1 MNILATILVAAS
13 IFGNSHDITT
23 LPQWGPYSKQYAGI
37 SHVPDVEAGIR
48 VDFSLVPG
56 FYRRSTVEV
65 PSVLYE
71 SGCYPWEVSPDLKHI
86 TFRQEIEWKDFVYI
100 DATWHVVDDGK
111 VLLEM
116 HCVNNTRIPQ
126 SIFLQTASSIHFAE
140 EYPLLSAEGADAYVR
155 ATDYD
160 SWEPAVRKHD
170 YRLVYD
176 GKMRGEKRERWA
188 LGSSVLQTSGEA
200 GDELK
205 LTLPAHDT
213 PVRMRCRAPKDSRIP
228 LEICGKP
235 FTLVGNGGYCLVE
248 IPCEGTELSIKTL
261 GKGSFQI
268 DGFIIGKKPKVV
280 SRPLVYKPLTEKGE
294 GYYAVKYD
302 ALDEWYAVAW
312 NFPISNVNTYET
324 EDLDLVLHK
333 TANNHVNH
341 DFKGSGDGFFTTAF
355 QRPVALKP
363 HSDTTIWNLVCRG
376 SREKVLADAAAF
388 RKNEKEMTAKA
399 GSYKFHDDRLLEAAE
414 PYIQGER
421 LMQAT
426 MMTNIVYP
434 VYTQKQYIRHFTPG
448 KNWNSLYTWD
458 SGMISLAL
466 NDIDPTLAFENIR
479 AYTTEPGCQSA
490 FIHHG
495 TPLPIQFFAYED
507 MCGKTCDPEKMA
519 FLYPRLK
526 QYYDYMVGKDG
537 TSMTMMSSG
546 LIRTWDYF
554 YNTGGW
560 DDYPPQWYLRENPKL
575 YPSVAPVV
583 STAYYIRAAK
593 ILRLAARQLGLKAD
607 VKQYDKDI
615 AALSKAILD
624 NAWDEETGYFGYV
637 THDAE
642 GKPDGLLRYRDGSNY
657 NKGLDGISPLVA
669 GIGSQAQ
676 KERMLEN
683 LFSEEHL
690 WTPYGISTVDKSA
703 PYYRIDGY
711 WNGCIWMPHQ
721 LLQWKAMLDLGL
733 AEKADRIAFT
743 ALKTWNAETSKSYQ
757 CFEHFLVQTG
767 RGSGWHNFSGLSSP
781 MVNWFTAYFRKGT
794 LSTGFDTLVTSQDW
808 NADFSSL
815 DATLSFDRDAA
826 GRNTV
831 LVVCMAPSDSYK
843 VTLGGKPAYY
853 ESPYKGLLYITV
865 PASVKD
871 AELHVETEQNRI

>member
-1 MNILATILVAAS
+1 MNILVTILAAAS
-13 IFGNSHDITT
+13 IFSNSHDITT

-37 SHVPDVEAGIR
+37 SHVSDPDSGIR
-48 VDFSLVPG
+48 VDFCLVPG

-65 PSVLYE
+65 PSVLFE
-71 SGCYPWEVSPDLKHI
+71 SGCYPWEVSPDLRHI
-86 TFRQEIEWKDFVYI
+86 TFRQEVEWKDFVYV

-126 SIFLQTASSIHFAE
+126 SIFLHTATSIHFAE
-140 EYPLLSAEGADAYVR
+140 DYPRVKAEGALAVIP
-155 ATDYD
+155 ATSYD
-160 SWEPAVRKHD
+160 SWEPAVRRHD

-176 GKMRGEKRERWA
+176 GKMRGEKRDRWA
-188 LGSSVLQTSGEA
+188 LCSSLLETSGQS
-200 GDELK
+200 GDILE
-205 LTLPAHDT
+205 LTLPSHDA
-213 PVRMRCRAPKDSRIP
+213 PVRMRCRAKKGSVVPV
-228 LEICGKP
+228 EICGSRIDIAG
-235 FTLVGNGGYCLVE
+235 TGGFALIE
-248 IPCEGTELSIKTL
+248 IPCPGTALTLKTL
-261 GKGSFQI
+261 GEGVLSI
-268 DGFIIGKKPKVV
+268 DSFIIGEDAKIV
-280 SRPLVYKPLTEKGE
+280 SNPLVFRPAIEQGE

-302 ALDEWYAVAW
+302 SLDDWYALAW
-312 NFPISNVNTYET
+312 NFPISDVNQYEAA
-324 EDLDLVLHK
+324 ELDMVMRK
-333 TANNHVNH
+333 TANNHVYH
-341 DFKGSGDGFFTTAF
+341 SFKGEGEGHFTTAF

-363 HSDTTIWNLVCRG
+363 HSDTTIWNLVSKG
-376 SREKVLADAAAF
+376 SREKVLADAASF
-388 RKNEKEMTAKA
+388 RRDEKAMTEKA
-399 GSYKFHDDRLLEAAE
+399 GSYKFHDDRLLDAAQ

-426 MMTNIVYP
+426 LMTNIVYP

-507 MCGKTCDPEKMA
+507 MCGKTCDTEKME

-537 TSMTMMSSG
+537 TSSTMMSSG
-546 LIRTWDYF
+546 LVRTWDYF

-560 DDYPPQWYLRENPKL
+560 DDYPPQWYLRDNPGL
-575 YPSVAPVV
+575 YPSVAPIV

-593 ILRLAARQLGLKAD
+593 ILRLVARQLGLKAD

-615 AALSKAILD
+615 ESLSKAILD

-637 THDAE
+637 THDGS
-642 GKPDGLLRYRDGSNY
+642 GKPDGILRYRDGSNY

-683 LFSEEHL
+683 LFSEDHM

-703 PYYRIDGY
+703 SYYRIDGY

-733 AEKADRIAFT
+733 ADKADRIAFT

-767 RGSGWHNFSGLSSP
+767 RGAGWHNFSGLSSP

-794 LSTGFDTLVTSQDW
+794 ISTGFDTLVTSQVW
-808 NADFSSL
+808 NPDFSCL
-815 DATLSFDRDAA
+815 DATLSFDKDAA

-831 LVVCMAPSDSYK
+831 LIVCMAPASSYE
-843 VTLGGKPAYY
+843 VTLGGKPAEYTTPY
-853 ESPYKGLLYITV
+853 EGLLHVRV
-865 PASVKD
+865 PATAKD
-871 AELHVETEQNRI
+871 AKLHIATKQH